1 MPLEAEDSH
10 AENLLNEIHVL
21 RFCKIQFCGKEIA
34 MIAKVAEK
42 ISKAVQEFR
51 ESHRELR
58 DDMMKN
64 GVMQAS
70 NKLASTLADEF
81 RQGIGQEIDNF
92 KKEVG
97 KEIDDLKESLKE

>member
-1 MPLEAEDSH
+1 
-10 AENLLNEIHVL
+10 
-21 RFCKIQFCGKEIA
+21 

-42 ISKAVQEFR
+42 ISKTVQEFC

-92 KKEVG
+92 KREVG